1 MGYAILFLEVELDRR
16 LALQNVEHFEDGLVH
31 FFNPIL
37 QNNDHNLVGVNA
49 LLVQVD
55 NILPDALKSVV
66 EHGAIF
72 IIHADT
78 DGHFDVAVGFHL
90 AEEVVGVL
98 GANVVEVRV
107 LGRLIVFGHDSLWE
121 GFEIV
126 KGEDGFDLFE
136 LVLGFGLAI
145 DYLQPNSKSLLFL
158 IQYTLN
164 GLEVE
169 YVIKILKSDSRVNRL
184 A

>member
-1 MGYAILFLEVELDRR
+1 MQSFADLIVLFLYVQKSQLISLLLLFLIEKDRVHIQECILTLPAVGLFFLIQLLNFTDQMGYAILFLEVELDRR

-37 QNNDHNLVGVNA
+37 QNNDHNLVRVNA

-98 GANVVEVRV
+98 GADVVEVRV
-107 LGRLIVFGHDSLWE
+107 LGRLIVFEHD
-121 GFEIV
+121 
-126 KGEDGFDLFE
+126 
-136 LVLGFGLAI
+136 
-145 DYLQPNSKSLLFL
+145 LL
-158 IQYTLN
+158 
-164 GLEVE
+164 
-169 YVIKILKSDSRVNRL
+169 
-184 A
+184 